1 MPRANGARVVRA
13 LERAGFVLLRQSG
26 SHAQMRHAAD
36 LSRRVSIPVHKGH
49 RPETGNAPRNP
60 QGRAAHAGRVEAP
73 SLEEEQRA

>member
-36 LSRRVSIPVHKGH
+36 LSRRVSIPVHKGTDLK
-49 RPETGNAPRNP
+49 PGTL
-60 QGRAAHAGRVEAP
+60 RAILKGARGSRRT
-73 SLEEEQRA
+73 S